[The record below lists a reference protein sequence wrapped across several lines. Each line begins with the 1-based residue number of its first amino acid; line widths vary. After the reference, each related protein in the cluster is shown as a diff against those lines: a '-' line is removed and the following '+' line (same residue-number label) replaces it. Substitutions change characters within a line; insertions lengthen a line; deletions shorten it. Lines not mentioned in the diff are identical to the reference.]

1 MTNLTNLTN
10 TREQPASQKASH
22 SLLISFSPPRP
33 KAKKQRPPRSDCDCT
48 CALFDRTMLP
58 LSLAE
63 WGINTVVVVVVTLII
78 IWRPSGMCS
87 VHRLFQLNEMSPK
100 KHCDMGQN
108 SAFFR
113 GTLEKMPAEGLQNC
127 PRAGGPRAVLE
138 ARGRHLFK
146 SPEEK
151 GGILTL
157 LTGLY
162 HFSLSERCFSEQR
175 E

>member
-1 MTNLTNLTN
+1 MTNLTN

-58 LSLAE
+58 PLSLAE

-100 KHCDMGQN
+100 KHCDMSLSMTFLPQIGRLIQKYEEI
-108 SAFFR
+108 
-113 GTLEKMPAEGLQNC
+113 GHVWMWY
-127 PRAGGPRAVLE
+127 
-138 ARGRHLFK
+138 ARGRHISWRFLQV
-146 SPEEK
+146 SPAD
-151 GGILTL
+151 G
-157 LTGLY
+157 
-162 HFSLSERCFSEQR
+162 C
-175 E
+175 